1 LKCVVVGI
9 TGYARSGKDTAAKLL
24 AARHGFTRVAL
35 ADGVR
40 EAFSSLDGPTWEARK
55 ALDSS
60 GRTAREELQWLGTE
74 ARQHLGCSDHWVDHL
89 KLKIYYAHERLGH
102 RLFVVPDIR
111 YAFEAWRFK
120 QWLRNDLAC
129 HYETWRVSRG
139 TGGPASDH
147 LSETQI
153 DKIPISVM
161 INNDG
166 TLGALALSV
175 LSEGQRLVDMLR

>member
-9 TGYARSGKDTAAKLL
+9 TGYARSGKDTAARLL
-24 AARHGFTRVAL
+24 AAHYGFTRVGL

-40 EAFSSLDGPTWEARK
+40 EAFGSLDGATWEARK
-55 ALDSS
+55 ALDGS

-74 ARQHLGCSDHWVDHL
+74 ARQHLGVSDHWVDHL

-102 RLFVVPDIR
+102 RLFVIPDIR

-120 QWLRNDLAC
+120 NWLRNDLAC
-129 HYETWRVSRG
+129 HYETWRVFRG
-139 TGGPASDH
+139 SAGPASNH
-147 LSETQI
+147 SSETEVER
-153 DKIPISVM
+153 IPVSVM

-166 TLGALALSV
+166 TLGALALAV
-175 LSEGQRLVDMLR
+175 LREGERLSEMLS